1 MFYLFTKIWRM
12 LSFRAK
18 ILFPSIV
25 AYITLALFSLFLIY
39 KDKEVQK
46 ERAFDSYSVAVDSI
60 NNIVG
65 GRYIGRYTTIQA
77 IALDSTL
84 QQINNPTQISNLLEK
99 YRKSTQSELI
109 LYVDRNGKYIASSTE
124 LSDGTKA
131 NINLIRGINF
141 SNRDWFKNVVKGNF
155 TEDITNGL
163 IGTYSNDFQIDPL
176 ASELYGKD
184 KVTLAFTAA
193 VKDRFGNLIGIVTT
207 RTSAKWLENELKGT
221 FRSLEKSGAHFP
233 EIILV
238 NSKGIIIVD
247 YNIKTFDKDNN
258 YNRNMDVILK
268 QNLLSEKFEPVK
280 HILEGKSGDG
290 EYYFERNKTKMLV
303 SYSPLNSNRFLRS
316 LNWGIIT
323 MDPADD
329 VFMKINN
336 IALISYIIISVLLLF
351 SIIIVLKFTASL
363 TKNFNYLTD
372 KLRKSSVQS
381 EETSQNLKKSFTLV
395 AETVQNQTK
404 SINDTNQIMRA
415 LTGMISQTTDNANEC
430 SNISNVVK
438 SEISEGNMIMEKLAK
453 AVAEIRETNN
463 ELMQISEM
471 IDQISTKTNVINE
484 IVSKTELLSLN
495 ASIEAARAG
504 EQGKGFAVVAEEV
517 GQLAKTSGK
526 TASEIRTLIESGKKQ
541 VNEIISAT
549 KNRLEV
555 GQTASDVAQK
565 IFHEISH
572 EINELQSRTEN
583 IKEATKEQKIG
594 ISQVATAM
602 SQIDKSTEKNTFE
615 TQKAVHAS
623 EQVHQQSDELFQIM
637 TAIRVLVYGA
647 KLRILNA
654 EVKGK

>member
-1 MFYLFTKIWRM
+1 MFYLFTKLWRK
-12 LSFRAK
+12 LSFRAM
-18 ILFPSIV
+18 ILFPSLM
-25 AYITLALFSLFLIY
+25 AYLVLALFSLYLIY
-39 KDKEVQK
+39 KDKEIQK
-46 ERAFDSYSVAVDSI
+46 ERAFDRYSVALDSI
-60 NNIVG
+60 NNIIG
-65 GRYIGRYTTIQA
+65 GRYVGRYTTIQA

-84 QQINNPTQISNLLEK
+84 QQINNPTQITILLER
-99 YRKSTQSELI
+99 YRKATQSELI

-131 NINLIRGINF
+131 DLNLIRGKNF

-176 ASELYGKD
+176 TTELYGKD

-193 VKDRFGNLIGIVTT
+193 VKDKFGNILGVITT
-207 RTSAKWLENELKGT
+207 RTAVLWLENELKGT
-221 FRSLEKSGAHFP
+221 FRSLEKSGAHSP

-238 NSKGIIIVD
+238 NSKGKTIVNL
-247 YNIKTFDKDNN
+247 NIKTIDKDNN
-258 YNRNMDVILK
+258 YIRDMEVILK
-268 QNLLSEKFEPVK
+268 QNLLLEKFEPVK
-280 HILEGKSGDG
+280 QILEGKTGDG
-290 EYYFERNKTKMLV
+290 EYYSEKNKKIMLV
-303 SYSPLNSNRFLRS
+303 SYSPINSNRFLRS

-329 VFMKINN
+329 VFMKINRF
-336 IALISYIIISVLLLF
+336 AFISYVIISILLLVAV
-351 SIIIVLKFTASL
+351 IIVLKFTASL
-363 TKNFNYLTD
+363 TKNFNFLSD
-372 KLRKSSVQS
+372 KLRKSSIQS

-404 SINDTNQIMRA
+404 SITDTNQIMKA
-415 LTGMISQTTDNANEC
+415 LTSMISQTTDNANEC
-430 SNISNVVK
+430 SNISTHVK
-438 SEISEGNMIMEKLAK
+438 KEISEGNMIMEKLAN
-453 AVAEIRETNN
+453 AVAEIRETNK

-526 TASEIRTLIESGKKQ
+526 TASEIRMLIESGKKQ

-555 GQTASDVAQK
+555 GQAASDVAQK

-594 ISQVATAM
+594 ISQVASAM
-602 SQIDKSTEKNTFE
+602 SHIDKSTEKNNSE
-615 TQKAVHAS
+615 TQKAAQAS
-623 EQVHQQSDELFQIM
+623 EQVHHQSDELFQIM
-637 TAIRVLVYGA
+637 TAIRVLVHGA
-647 KLRILNA
+647 KTKIINSGENR
-654 EVKGK
+654 K

>member
-1 MFYLFTKIWRM
+1 M